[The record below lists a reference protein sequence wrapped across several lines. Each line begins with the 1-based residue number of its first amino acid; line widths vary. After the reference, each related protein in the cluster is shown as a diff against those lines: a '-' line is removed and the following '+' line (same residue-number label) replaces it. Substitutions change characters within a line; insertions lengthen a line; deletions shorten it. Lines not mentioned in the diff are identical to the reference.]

1 MKKGNQRTIKFTKD
15 FANKI
20 EGDKMECDGMLASQ
34 LVHRD
39 KVAKYVDVKEEPKK
53 KKKSQ
58 K

>member
-1 MKKGNQRTIKFTKD
+1 MSKKTIKFTKD
-15 FANKI
+15 FANKL

-39 KVAKYVDVKEEPKK
+39 KVAKYVDAKEEPKK

>member
-1 MKKGNQRTIKFTKD
+1 MSKKTIKFTKD
-15 FANKI
+15 FANKL

-39 KVAKYVDVKEEPKK
+39 KVAKYVDAKEEPKK
-53 KKKSQ
+53 KNKSQ